1 MSLPNRLHSRK
12 SFDGKPVTKVRNN
25 ALFSGFPGGWFI
37 LSRQSTI
44 TALSESK
51 TKKHMLEAYLINK
64 TLKELE
70 ARLPEDAA
78 QAKHSLE
85 TLLEDQPSNTLALL
99 ILARC
104 HLLCEDLNAAKQ
116 TLETLIGHD
125 PANMYAKVEL
135 AKILFKENDTHGAL
149 AQLTEV
155 TNAAPQIAETWQ
167 LLSEYLQNDGQLQ
180 ASKNALSQYDMIKP
194 FNDNLLAAKQ
204 AFANADFVESDRMCR
219 QLLQLVPNEARAL
232 QLLARIARQFRHFEI
247 STSILTRCVETR
259 PGDAAMGLDYIYSL
273 LANRK
278 HQEALEQCHRLIGFA
293 PEIIDVYDVKAEV
306 LYKLGRYEEAIAIY
320 RELSELPEKRTLSLL
335 HLGKVLKTVG
345 EIPQAI
351 SCFHQVT
358 EDETISGQAYWE
370 LANLKTY
377 RFSADETSSMQ
388 QLIGPDEAPGINK
401 ALTRFALG
409 KALEDTQQFA
419 ESFEH
424 YQSANSAYTRLQPTG
439 YTSQNSKTKS
449 FFTSEYFSAQK
460 ENGNDSEAPVF
471 VVGLPRSGS
480 TLVEQILSSHSQV
493 DATVELAEII
503 SIARELNNPNQQD
516 QGQYPGTMAK
526 LTATQILD
534 LAQRYLDY
542 AQTYRQQAPRFIDKA
557 PGNFHYIGLIK
568 TLFPNAKIIDI
579 RRNPMASGWSLYK
592 HFFADSFMF
601 SYDLATIGKYYKDY
615 IELMDHWHTVLPGQI
630 LTIQYEDLINDLP
643 GTVNGMLQYCGL
655 VFEDACLDFH
665 MNKRAVAT
673 PSSEQVRQPLYS
685 DAIEHWKNYEEFLTP
700 LKDAIGK

>member
-1 MSLPNRLHSRK
+1 
-12 SFDGKPVTKVRNN
+12 VTKVRNN

-51 TKKHMLEAYLINK
+51 TKKHMLEAYLKNK

-85 TLLEDQPSNTLALL
+85 TLLEEQPSNTLALL

-125 PANMYAKVEL
+125 PANMSAKVEL
-135 AKILFKENDTHGAL
+135 AKILFRENDTHSAL
-149 AQLTEV
+149 ALLTEV
-155 TNAAPQIAETWQ
+155 TNAAPQIAENWQ
-167 LLSEYLQNDGQLQ
+167 LLSEYLKKDGQLQ
-180 ASKNALSQYDMIKP
+180 ASKNAQNQYDMIKP

-247 STSILTRCVETR
+247 STSILARCVETR
-259 PGDAAMGLDYIYSL
+259 PADAAMGLDYIYSL

-306 LYKLGRYEEAIAIY
+306 LYNLGQYEEAIAIY
-320 RELSELPEKRTLSLL
+320 RELSGLPEKRTLSLL

-358 EDETISGQAYWE
+358 EDETVSGQAYWE

-377 RFSADETSSMQ
+377 RFSADEITSMQ
-388 QLIGPDEAPGINK
+388 RLIGTDDTPGINK
-401 ALTRFALG
+401 ALIQFALG

-419 ESFEH
+419 ESFQY
-424 YQSANSAYTRLQPTG
+424 YQAANSAYTRLQPTG
-439 YTSQNSKTKS
+439 YTSQNAKTKS
-449 FFTSEYFSAQK
+449 FFTPEYFSAQK

-503 SIARELNNPNQQD
+503 SIARELINPNQPG
-516 QGQYPGTMAK
+516 QGQYPESMAN
-526 LTATQILD
+526 LTATQIQG

-542 AQTYRQQAPRFIDKA
+542 AQTFRQQAPRFIDKA

-601 SYDLATIGKYYKDY
+601 SYDLATIGKYYNDY

-630 LTIQYEDLINDLP
+630 LTIQYEDLVDDLP
-643 GTVNGMLQYCGL
+643 GTVNSMLKYCGL
-655 VFEDACLDFH
+655 AFEDACLDFH
-665 MNKRAVAT
+665 LNKRAVAT
-673 PSSEQVRQPLYS
+673 PSSEQVRQPLYA
-685 DAIEHWKNYEEFLTP
+685 DALEHWKNYEEFLTP
-700 LKDAIGK
+700 LTNAVNKHDRSPGNPDQ

>member
-1 MSLPNRLHSRK
+1 
-12 SFDGKPVTKVRNN
+12 
-25 ALFSGFPGGWFI
+25 
-37 LSRQSTI
+37 
-44 TALSESK
+44 
-51 TKKHMLEAYLINK
+51 MLEAYIK
-64 TLKELE
+64 HKMLKELE
-70 ARLPEDAA
+70 AQLPEDAA
-78 QAKHSLE
+78 QVIHSLK

-99 ILARC
+99 MLARC
-104 HLLCEDLNAAKQ
+104 HLLCEEPNEAKR
-116 TLETLIGHD
+116 TLGTLISHHPGNED
-125 PANMYAKVEL
+125 AKVEL
-135 AKILFKENDTHGAL
+135 AKIHFEENDTHAAVVLL
-149 AQLTEV
+149 AEV
-155 TNAAPQIAETWQ
+155 TTTSPHIAENWQ
-167 LLSEYLQNDGQLQ
+167 LLSEYLQKEGHTQ
-180 ASKNALSQYDMIKP
+180 ASKDALNQYDMIKP

-204 AFANADFVESDRMCR
+204 AFANADFKESDRMCR

-247 STSILTRCVETR
+247 STSILARCVETR
-259 PGDAAMGLDYIYSL
+259 PGDAAMGLEYIYSL

-306 LYKLGRYEEAIAIY
+306 LYNLGRYEEAIAIY

-335 HLGKVLKTVG
+335 HLGKVLKTVS

-358 EDETISGQAYWE
+358 EDETVSGQAYWE

-377 RFSADETSSMQ
+377 RFSADEMASMQ
-388 QLIGPDEAPGINK
+388 QLIGTDDAPGINK
-401 ALTRFALG
+401 VLIQFALG

-419 ESFEH
+419 ESFQY
-424 YQSANSAYTRLQPTG
+424 YQAANSAYTRLQPTG
-439 YTSQNSKTKS
+439 YTSQNAKTKS

-460 ENGNDSEAPVF
+460 ENGNVSEAPVF

-503 SIARELNNPNQQD
+503 SIARELINPNQPG
-516 QGQYPGTMAK
+516 QGQYPESMAN
-526 LTATQILD
+526 LTATQIQG

-542 AQTYRQQAPRFIDKA
+542 AQTFRQQAPRFVDKA

-601 SYDLATIGKYYKDY
+601 SYDLATIGRYYNDY

-630 LTIQYEDLINDLP
+630 LTIQYEDLVDDLP
-643 GTVNGMLQYCGL
+643 GTVNSMLKYCGL
-655 VFEDACLDFH
+655 AFEDTCLDFH
-665 MNKRAVAT
+665 LNKRAVAT
-673 PSSEQVRQPLYS
+673 PSSEQVRQPLYA

-700 LKDAIGK
+700 LKDAIGNNE